1 LANSGALFSHN
12 AHWPI
17 TGLQKQRI
25 KPYNK
30 QKGSVFIR
38 KSQMRTLLLKSIDVT
53 ITQSIWQFADNQGCH
68 KVLKKMALLLYQMA
82 DFSFFF

>member
-1 LANSGALFSHN
+1 
-12 AHWPI
+12 
-17 TGLQKQRI
+17 
-25 KPYNK
+25 
-30 QKGSVFIR
+30 
-38 KSQMRTLLLKSIDVT
+38 MRTLLLKSIDVT